1 MGLSF
6 CYDVGNRGGEAE
18 RSCMQNWNDHAGS
31 RLRKLYPGAK
41 NDVNYAENCALSA
54 WVLFCDRYL

>member
-6 CYDVGNRGGEAE
+6 CYDVGNRGEAA
-18 RSCMQNWNDHAGS
+18 RGCMQNWNDHAGS

>member
-6 CYDVGNRGGEAE
+6 CYDVGNRGGEAA
-18 RSCMQNWNDHAGS
+18 RGCVQNWNDHAGS

>member
-6 CYDVGNRGGEAE
+6 CYDEAKLGVAPPDTLGDAA
-18 RSCMQNWNDHAGS
+18 RWKC
-31 RLRKLYPGAK
+31 LRKLYPGAK
-41 NDVNYAENCALSA
+41 NDVNYAENRALSA

>member
-6 CYDVGNRGGEAE
+6 CYDVGNRVGEAA
-18 RSCMQNWNDHAGS
+18 RSCVQNWNDHAGN

-41 NDVNYAENCALSA
+41 NDVNYAENRAL
-54 WVLFCDRYL
+54 

>member
-6 CYDVGNRGGEAE
+6 CYDVGNRGGGRARLHAE
-18 RSCMQNWNDHAGS
+18 WNDHAGS
-31 RLRKLYPGAK
+31 RLQKLYPGAK

>member
-6 CYDVGNRGGEAE
+6 CYDEAKRGVALPDAPEGAYT
-18 RSCMQNWNDHAGS
+18 GK

-54 WVLFCDRYL
+54 WVLFCDRNL

>member
-18 RSCMQNWNDHAGS
+18 RSCMQNWNDHAGN

-54 WVLFCDRYL
+54 